1 MGRLFGT
8 NGVRGVANE
17 GFNVELVTRLSAS
30 CGSILGK
37 DIAIGRDFRTTSQ
50 MFKNAAVSGL
60 LSVGC
65 IVHDFG
71 ILPTPALQYSV
82 KHLKLDGGLMIT
94 ASHNPPQFNGVKV
107 MAADGV
113 ELPRSVED
121 EVEKLTFSGGAES
134 ARWDR
139 IGEVR
144 HLNVLPIY
152 IDAILSHVDTAR
164 ISKANFKVSIDPGN
178 GTGTLVA
185 PKIAQRLGCKVYSV
199 NAEPDGSFPG
209 RESEPRPD
217 NLSSLRELVRATG
230 SDMGVAFDGDA
241 DRSMFL
247 NEHGEVLWG
256 DRTVALIATEYMAK
270 HRGARVATPVSSS
283 KAITD
288 VVQSG
293 GGSVVLTRVGSVEIS
308 RTMVEQGIDFGGEE
322 TGGVLYGLH
331 HPVRDGSMTMSLI
344 LDIMSNRGKPFSVL
358 VDALPRYSQAK
369 DSVKCPDAVKNL
381 VLEALRKRVTAPR
394 VDTMDGLKLI
404 FGDGSWI
411 LIRPSG
417 TEPIFRLYA
426 EADTQK
432 KADMLVAENKK
443 LIEAT
448 VESFNTLSFA
458 PDEDQN

>member
-1 MGRLFGT
+1 LGRLFGT

-17 GFNVELVTRLSAS
+17 MFNIELVTRLSVS

-37 DIAIGRDFRTTSQ
+37 DIAIGRDFRTTSHL
-50 MFKNAAVSGL
+50 FRDAAVSGL

-113 ELPRSVED
+113 ELPRSVEE
-121 EVEKLTFSGGAES
+121 EVEKLTSSNGAKT

-139 IGEVR
+139 VGEVR

-152 IDAILSHVDTAR
+152 INAILSHVDAAR
-164 ISKANFKVSIDPGN
+164 ISKANFKVALDPGN

-185 PKIAQRLGCKVYSV
+185 PTVAQRLGCRVYSI

-217 NLSSLRELVRATG
+217 NLSSLKELVRATG
-230 SDMGVAFDGDA
+230 SDIGVAFDGDA
-241 DRSMFL
+241 DRSMFI

-256 DRTVALIATEYMAK
+256 DRIVALTAKEYIAK
-270 HRGARVATPVSSS
+270 HRGAQVVTPVSSS

-308 RTMVEQGIDFGGEE
+308 RTMVEKGINFGGEE

-331 HPVRDGSMTMSLI
+331 HPVRDGSMTMGLI
-344 LDIMSNRGKPFSVL
+344 LDIMSSRGKPLSVL
-358 VDALPRYSQAK
+358 IDELPRYSQAK
-369 DSVKCPDAVKNL
+369 DNVKCPDAVKNL
-381 VLEALRKRVTAPR
+381 VLEALRKKVTAPQ

-432 KADMLVAENKK
+432 KADKLVAENKK
-443 LIEAT
+443 LIKAT
-448 VESFNTLSFA
+448 VESLNA
-458 PDEDQN
+458 

>member
-17 GFNVELVTRLSAS
+17 ELTIELVTRIAAS

-37 DIAIGRDFRTTSQ
+37 DIAIGRDFRTTSPL
-50 MFKNAAVSGL
+50 FRDAAVSGL

-121 EVEKLTFSGGAES
+121 EVEKLTISSGAE
-134 ARWDR
+134 AVRWDR
-139 IGEVR
+139 VGEVR
-144 HLNVLPIY
+144 HLNVLPLY
-152 IDAILSHVDTAR
+152 IDAILSHVDASR
-164 ISKANFKVSIDPGN
+164 ISKANFKVAIDPGN

-185 PKIAQRLGCKVYSV
+185 PIVAQRLGCRVYSV
-199 NAEPDGSFPG
+199 NAEPDGSFSG

-230 SDMGVAFDGDA
+230 SDIGVAFDGDA

-247 NEHGEVLWG
+247 NEHGEALWG
-256 DRTVALIATEYMAK
+256 DRVVALTAKDYIAK
-270 HRGARVATPVSSS
+270 HRGARVVTPVSSS

-293 GGSVVLTRVGSVEIS
+293 GGSVLLTRVGSVEIS
-308 RTMVEQGIDFGGEE
+308 RAMVEHGIDFGGEE
-322 TGGVLYGLH
+322 TGGVLYGPH

-344 LDIMSNRGKPFSVL
+344 LDIMSSRGKPLSVL
-358 VDALPRYSQAK
+358 VDELPRYSQAK
-369 DSVKCPDAVKNL
+369 ENVKCPDAVKNQ
-381 VLEALRKRVTAPR
+381 VLEVLREKVNAPR

-404 FGDGSWI
+404 FDDGSWI

-426 EADTQK
+426 EADTQM
-432 KADMLVAENKK
+432 KADKLVAENKR
-443 LIEAT
+443 LIKAT
-448 VESFNTLSFA
+448 VESLIA
-458 PDEDQN
+458 

>member
-1 MGRLFGT
+1 
-8 NGVRGVANE
+8 
-17 GFNVELVTRLSAS
+17 
-30 CGSILGK
+30 
-37 DIAIGRDFRTTSQ
+37 
-50 MFKNAAVSGL
+50 
-60 LSVGC
+60 
-65 IVHDFG
+65 
-71 ILPTPALQYSV
+71 
-82 KHLKLDGGLMIT
+82 
-94 ASHNPPQFNGVKV
+94 

-113 ELPRSVED
+113 ELPRSVEE
-121 EVEKLTFSGGAES
+121 EVEKLTFSDGAE
-134 ARWDR
+134 AVRWDR
-139 IGEVR
+139 VGEVR

-185 PKIAQRLGCKVYSV
+185 PKIAQLLGCKVFSV
-199 NAEPDGSFPG
+199 NAEPDGSVPG

-247 NEHGEVLWG
+247 NEHGGVLWG

-308 RTMVEQGIDFGGEE
+308 RTMVEQGIGFGGEE

-331 HPVRDGSMTMSLI
+331 QPVRDGSMTMSLI
-344 LDIMSNRGKPFSVL
+344 LDIMSSRGKPLSVL
-358 VDALPRYSQAK
+358 VDELPRYSQAK
-369 DSVKCPDAVKNL
+369 DNVKCPDAVKKD
-381 VLEALRKRVTAPR
+381 VLEVLRKRVIAPH

-426 EADTQK
+426 EANTQK
-432 KADMLVAENKK
+432 KADKLVAENKS
-443 LIEAT
+443 LIKAT
-448 VESFNTLSFA
+448 VESFNA
-458 PDEDQN
+458 

>member
-1 MGRLFGT
+1 LSRLFGT

-17 GFNVELVTRLSAS
+17 MFNIELVTRLSAS

-37 DIAIGRDFRTTSQ
+37 DIAIGRDFRTTSSL
-50 MFKNAAVSGL
+50 FRDAAVSGL

-113 ELPRSVED
+113 ELPRSVEE
-121 EVEKLTFSGGAES
+121 EVEKLTFSDGAE
-134 ARWDR
+134 AVRWDR
-139 IGEVR
+139 VGEVR

-164 ISKANFKVSIDPGN
+164 ISKANFKVSLDPGN

-185 PKIAQRLGCKVYSV
+185 PKIAQLLGCKVFSV

-308 RTMVEQGIDFGGEE
+308 RTMVEQGIGFGGEE

-331 HPVRDGSMTMSLI
+331 QPVRDGSMTMSLI
-344 LDIMSNRGKPFSVL
+344 LDIMSSRGKPLSVL
-358 VDALPRYSQAK
+358 VDELPRYSQAK
-369 DSVKCPDAVKNL
+369 DNVKCPDAVKKD
-381 VLEALRKRVTAPR
+381 VLEVLRKRVIAPH

-432 KADMLVAENKK
+432 KADKLVAENKS
-443 LIEAT
+443 LIKAT
-448 VESFNTLSFA
+448 VESFNA
-458 PDEDQN
+458 